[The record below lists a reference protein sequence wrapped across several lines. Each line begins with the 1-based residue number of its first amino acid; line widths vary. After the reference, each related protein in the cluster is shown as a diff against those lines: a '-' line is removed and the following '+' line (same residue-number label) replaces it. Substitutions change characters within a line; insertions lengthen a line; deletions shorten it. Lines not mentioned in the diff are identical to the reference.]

1 MLQTDPHRPHYH
13 FLPPANWLNDPN
25 GLIQWNG
32 EYHMFYQYNPNGPF
46 HGTIHWGHAVSADL
60 VHWRHLPIALAPEA
74 GTADEDGCWSGCA
87 VDDSGVP
94 TLIYSGHRDGRAAA
108 VPGNQR
114 RWPADLAEVC
124 RQSGH
129 RRAAAGSRTWWHSAT
144 TRSGARTAP
153 GTS

>member
-1 MLQTDPHRPHYH
+1 MKTIIETNVPENVATDPHRPRYH

-60 VHWRHLPIALAPEA
+60 VHWRHLPIALAPEP

-87 VDDSGVP
+87 VDD
-94 TLIYSGHRDGRAAA
+94 
-108 VPGNQR
+108 
-114 RWPADLAEVC
+114 
-124 RQSGH
+124 
-129 RRAAAGSRTWWHSAT
+129 
-144 TRSGARTAP
+144 GAYLR
-153 GTS
+153 